1 MVYINLTFLTKIY
14 ILDVEEDL
22 DTLELKQSEINNNV
36 CMSELSN
43 ENDQIRYY
51 KNKLQESE
59 SKVEE
64 LVEVVGKLR

>member
-36 CMSELSN
+36 CMSELGN

>member
-1 MVYINLTFLTKIY
+1 MFNLTFLTKIY

-36 CMSELSN
+36 CMSELGN

>member
-1 MVYINLTFLTKIY
+1 MFSLTFLIKIY

-36 CMSELSN
+36 CMSELGN